1 MPVRDS
7 IVVGRSSEAGW
18 SVADVEL
25 SSRHFEVRRVDSRL
39 LVRDLDS
46 TNGCAI
52 NGEWLT
58 APREVEDGDLVRAG
72 RCLFVVHPC
81 PATAPS
87 LSRTTKAAPAG
98 AADRLAVASSRF
110 VGTLRRALQE
120 GGVDPLPAIA
130 AVRTDDLEAL
140 TLLGPS
146 TRAEQEREAL
156 ALELATLVRDT
167 CDGPAAILHHLVR
180 TRYGDSPVLQRVG
193 ACLPEPVDEA
203 SAYERRRALIL
214 AAYKEVEGDVR
225 QLEALLRSRGLPC
238 SRKWLTIFL
247 ERWGARA
254 MRFRAR

>member
-1 MPVRDS
+1 M
-7 IVVGRSSEAGW
+7 
-18 SVADVEL
+18 
-25 SSRHFEVRRVDSRL
+25 L
-39 LVRDLDS
+39 L
-46 TNGCAI
+46 
-52 NGEWLT
+52 
-58 APREVEDGDLVRAG
+58 
-72 RCLFVVHPC
+72 
-81 PATAPS
+81 
-87 LSRTTKAAPAG
+87 
-98 AADRLAVASSRF
+98 
-110 VGTLRRALQE
+110 LQ
-120 GGVDPLPAIA
+120 
-130 AVRTDDLEAL
+130 AL

-225 QLEALLRSRGLPC
+225 RLEALLRSRGLPC
-238 SRKWLTIFL
+238 SRKWLTIYL

-254 MRFRAR
+254 MRFRSRCPAGPAGPRAPATGRCRSRGCSTCCRRSRA